1 MNYMRA
7 QCLSYMKR
15 DFKATLYN
23 GICSLLNYGSV
34 LHLMP
39 FDHNCPLGL
48 NLDLADCLCVND
60 KREKC
65 ITRKEESGE
74 SHGSRG
80 LR

>member
-1 MNYMRA
+1 MFVL
-7 QCLSYMKR
+7 QEFKHLIR
-15 DFKATLYN
+15 DLQRDLF
-23 GICSLLNYGSV
+23 LNYGSI

-65 ITRKEESGE
+65 ITRKEEARE
-74 SHGSRG
+74 NHGSRG